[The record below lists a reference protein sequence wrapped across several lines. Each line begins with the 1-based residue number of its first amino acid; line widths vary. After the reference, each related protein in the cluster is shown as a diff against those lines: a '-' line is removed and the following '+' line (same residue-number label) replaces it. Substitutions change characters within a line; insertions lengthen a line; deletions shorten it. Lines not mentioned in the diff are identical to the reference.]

1 MKKYLVMLSLVALT
15 ACGGSDVPAEEA
27 KKDEPLAQSA
37 NSDAFNESFGN
48 FLNSYYQLKDA
59 LVATNDAE
67 TATAATAFAG
77 AADSLAL
84 DEMKADSSIILTAK
98 DFATT
103 ISNDAKAIASATGIE
118 AKRQAFQPVS
128 DNLYTLLQ
136 TVRYD
141 KEVVYHQYCPMAF
154 NDQGAFWLSNS
165 TEIMNP
171 YFGKKMLHCGEVKDS
186 LDFRGK

>member
-1 MKKYLVMLSLVALT
+1 MLSLVVFA
-15 ACGGSDVPAEEA
+15 ACGGNDVPAEEV

-37 NSDAFNESFGN
+37 NSDAFNQSFGN
-48 FLNSYYQLKDA
+48 FLDAYYKLKDA
-59 LVATNDAE
+59 LVATNDAD
-67 TATAATAFAG
+67 AAAAATALAG

-84 DEMKADSSIILTAK
+84 GELKADSGIILTAK
-98 DFATT
+98 DFAST
-103 ISNDAKAIASATGIE
+103 IANDARAIASAPDVE

-141 KEVVYHQYCPMAF
+141 REVVYHQYCPMAF

-165 TEIMNP
+165 SEIMNP

-186 LDFRGK
+186 LDFRGN